1 MFIIRLLAGMFH
13 LPHHHSQNIIVGA
26 IMTIKDWQKKIPH
39 QSADAPVST
48 LDMVKIMRSERRAK
62 NGPPWDSASVESVYC
77 HNVLQLNQTLEYF

>member
-13 LPHHHSQNIIVGA
+13 LHPSPTSPFSKYRGCNQ
-26 IMTIKDWQKKIPH
+26 T
-39 QSADAPVST
+39 ADAPVST
-48 LDMVKIMRSERRAK
+48 LDMVKIMGSERRVK